1 MTKMEQDIL
10 KKAEFHNLIRTV
22 ISTVTIIVSIF
33 IGGAKMK
40 DAIVEDIRQ
49 EFKAEITNK
58 LKEFDSKQ
66 ALKDKDQDFKIEKI
80 ELELQNIFDKK

>member
-1 MTKMEQDIL
+1 MNRMEQDLL
-10 KKAEFHNLIRTV
+10 KKTEFNSRVATV
-22 ISTVTIIVSIF
+22 VSTVTIIVSIF
-33 IGGAKMK
+33 VGGAKMK
-40 DAIVEDIRQ
+40 NAIVEDIRA

-80 ELELQNIFDKK
+80 ETALERMIDKR